1 MMISIC
7 GSPESG
13 KSTLALKLAQFFLKE
28 KKQVIL
34 VQTDYYTPT
43 FVTFFPEEEGS
54 GSLGKLLSLP
64 EITQEE
70 ILRSLLVI
78 KGEENLG
85 VLSYAKEET
94 RYHYPEYTKD
104 RAVEVIIQL
113 KHMADVVIVDC
124 QTAFFEDL
132 FAITALE
139 MADRTLR
146 VLSADLKGISYYRSC
161 MPLLADS
168 KFSPEKAVKII
179 QDTKNTGL
187 LTEAADAV
195 LGADMI
201 IPYTDELRQQYQEE
215 AILAP
220 LGKKGKDYEK
230 RIRQLAEGLR
240 G

>member
-28 KKQVIL
+28 KKQVIV

-43 FVTFFPEEEGS
+43 FVTFFPEEEGE

-70 ILRSLLVI
+70 ILHSILQI

-85 VLSYAKEET
+85 ILSYAKEET

-104 RAVEVIIQL
+104 RAAEVIIQL
-113 KHMADVVIVDC
+113 KHMSDIVLVDC

-146 VLSADLKGISYYRSC
+146 VISADLKGISYYKSC
-161 MPLLADS
+161 MPLLSDI
-168 KFSPEKAVKII
+168 KFSPEKAIKII
-179 QDTKNTGL
+179 QDVKSTGL
-187 LTEAADAV
+187 AAEAADAI
-195 LGADMI
+195 LGADMTF
-201 IPYTDELRQQYQEE
+201 PYVDEIRQQYREE

-220 LGKKGKDYEK
+220 LGKKGKEYEK

>member
-1 MMISIC
+1 MMISVC

-13 KSTLALKLAQFFLKE
+13 KSSLCLKLAQFFVKE
-28 KKQVIL
+28 KKEVIL
-34 VQTDYYTPT
+34 VQTDYYTPA
-43 FVTFFPEEEGS
+43 FVTFFPEEEG
-54 GSLGKLLSLP
+54 GESLGKLLSLP

-70 ILRSLLVI
+70 ILRSLSMI

-85 VLSYAKEET
+85 ILSYAKEEN

-104 RAVEVIIQL
+104 RAIEVIIQL
-113 KHMADVVIVDC
+113 KHMGDVLIVDA

-139 MADRTLR
+139 MADRTIR
-146 VLSADLKGISYYRSC
+146 VISADLKGISYYKSC
-161 MPLLADS
+161 MPLLADA
-168 KFSPEKAVKII
+168 KFSPEKAIKIV

-187 LTEAADAV
+187 SGEAADAI

-201 IPYTDELRQQYQEE
+201 FPYTDALRRQYLEE
-215 AILAP
+215 EILAP
-220 LGKKGKDYEK
+220 LGKKGKEYEK